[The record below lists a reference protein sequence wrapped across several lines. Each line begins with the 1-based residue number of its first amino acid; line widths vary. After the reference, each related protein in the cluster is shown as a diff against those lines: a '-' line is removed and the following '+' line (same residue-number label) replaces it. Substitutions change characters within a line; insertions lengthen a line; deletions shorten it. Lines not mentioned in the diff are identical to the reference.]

1 MDDTEQIERLYTPGE
16 VADYLGIE
24 RQTVTKYA
32 LLLEQN
38 GYNFLKDEK
47 GNRNYTDSNIMMFK
61 ELIKQRNRPGITLE
75 TAAKSIVA
83 IYESKSVFPIDT
95 LIPSDITRLEQAIA
109 DRLDQ
114 QDKTI
119 EKQSEL
125 IRVLLERL
133 NEKTKYEEER
143 DKRFNE
149 RLDKMVAEVSAAVVK
164 KLEQKEEQ
172 LLLMA
177 TQEVEST
184 KKEVAAAKEEREII
198 KSEREAE
205 KAEKKASM
213 LDFSESEQ

>member
-1 MDDTEQIERLYTPGE
+1 MDDTEQIERLYSPGE

-38 GYNFLKDEK
+38 GYTFHKDEK
-47 GNRNYTDSNIMMFK
+47 GNRNYTDTNIMMFK

-75 TAAKSIVA
+75 AAAKSIVA
-83 IYESKSVFPIDT
+83 IYKSNSIIPSDT
-95 LIPSDITRLEQAIA
+95 NLTSDITRFEQHITA
-109 DRLDQ
+109 RMDQ

-125 IRVLLERL
+125 IRVLVERL
-133 NEKTKYEEER
+133 SEKTKYEEER

-149 RLDKMVAEVSAAVVK
+149 RLDKIVEEVSAAVVK
-164 KLEQKEEQ
+164 KLEQKENQ

-177 TQEVEST
+177 KEEVETT
-184 KKEVAAAKEEREII
+184 KKEVAAAKEEI
-198 KSEREAE
+198 EAI
-205 KAEKKASM
+205 KAEKKGFLSR
-213 LDFSESEQ
+213 LFGK

>member
-1 MDDTEQIERLYTPGE
+1 MDDTEQIERLYSPGE

-32 LLLEQN
+32 RLLEQN

-83 IYESKSVFPIDT
+83 IYESKVVFLSDT
-95 LIPSDITRLEQAIA
+95 LIPSDITRFKQDITA
-109 DRLDQ
+109 RMDQ

-125 IRVLLERL
+125 IRVLVERL

-143 DKRFNE
+143 DKKFNE
-149 RLDKMVAEVSAAVVK
+149 RLDKIVAEVSAAVVK
-164 KLEQKEEQ
+164 KLE
-172 LLLMA
+172 
-177 TQEVEST
+177 
-184 KKEVAAAKEEREII
+184 KKKTALING
-198 KSEREAE
+198 
-205 KAEKKASM
+205 
-213 LDFSESEQ
+213 